1 MRDRIEAIPGEPLGD
16 GGSNGVQGDDLGI
29 MASRSANAITS
40 RLTRAIETG
49 VFSDGDQ
56 LPPERQLA
64 ISLGTARSTIRKA
77 LDQLESR
84 GLVVRR
90 VGSGTFVNYAG
101 PLQTPDA
108 DVADLISP
116 LQLIEARFAVEPYMA
131 RLAAIHATGRDLD
144 SFETVLQRIE
154 ACGSDQD
161 QFTHWDT
168 QFHLQLAR
176 CSRNPL
182 LFKVYEQI
190 NAVRGARP
198 VEPDED
204 CHPGARKDRRLQSPA
219 PGDLRC
225 PAGPRHAGRLGRH
238 HGASRNCP
246 PGPDRRRGRVRA
258 A

>member
-1 MRDRIEAIPGEPLGD
+1 MRDRNEATPEEPWGN
-16 GGSNGVQGDDLGI
+16 GGPGDDQVEGLI
-29 MASRSANAITS
+29 VVASRSANAITG
-40 RLTRAIETG
+40 RLKRAIETG

-77 LDQLESR
+77 LDQLESQK
-84 GLVVRR
+84 LVVRR

-116 LQLIEARFAVEPYMA
+116 LQLIDARCAVEPYMA

-144 SFETVLQRIE
+144 SFEAVLQRIE

-161 QFTHWDT
+161 RFTHWDT

-176 CSRNPL
+176 CARNPL

-190 NAVRGARP
+190 NAVRGHAQWNQMKTVILVPGKIAAYNLQHRTIFDALRARDAQAAWDAMTAHL
-198 VEPDED
+198 ETARQDLI
-204 CHPGARKDRRLQSPA
+204 GAQ
-219 PGDLRC
+219 G
-225 PAGPRHAGRLGRH
+225 G
-238 HGASRNCP
+238 
-246 PGPDRRRGRVRA
+246 
-258 A
+258 

>member
-1 MRDRIEAIPGEPLGD
+1 MRDRIEAIPGAPLGD

-77 LDQLESR
+77 LDQLENR

-144 SFETVLQRIE
+144 SFETVLQHIE
-154 ACGSDQD
+154 ACGADQD

-190 NAVRGARP
+190 NAVKSHAQWNRMKTVVLVPEKIAAYNLQHRAIFDALRARDTQAAWDAITAHLETARQDLIGA
-198 VEPDED
+198 E
-204 CHPGARKDRRLQSPA
+204 G
-219 PGDLRC
+219 G
-225 PAGPRHAGRLGRH
+225 
-238 HGASRNCP
+238 
-246 PGPDRRRGRVRA
+246 
-258 A
+258 